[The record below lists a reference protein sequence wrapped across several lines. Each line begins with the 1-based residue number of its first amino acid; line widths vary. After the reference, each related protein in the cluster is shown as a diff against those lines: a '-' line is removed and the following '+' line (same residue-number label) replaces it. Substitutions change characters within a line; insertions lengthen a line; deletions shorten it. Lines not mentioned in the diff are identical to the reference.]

1 MKRNIITWLMLLGC
15 ITIWAQGVKP
25 LPTLHV
31 EGRWLVDKHGN
42 QVVLHG
48 VMDTPSNYFNGGRW
62 HGNWVGQWTDGEGNK
77 HDVYDNYS
85 ESGKTACLD
94 YFEKLFTGME
104 QAKCNVFRLHMDPA
118 WTNDGSITATGF
130 TKNAEGKTID
140 PNGQVV
146 GGEADISHFSETL
159 YRHWLPTL
167 YLELVKKAMNHGMF
181 VVVRPPGV
189 CPHDLKV
196 GDYYNQYLMQIWN
209 LFSQNEFVKEH
220 AGQISIEL
228 ANEPVSIKNAQN
240 QDDLKALHDFFQPI
254 VDKIREN
261 GFTGIIW
268 VPGTGWQA
276 NYTSYA
282 QYPITGENIGY
293 AVHDYNGW
301 YGCDDKN
308 LSASDVPAA
317 TQRKIEQFHNQVPV
331 VDTNPVM
338 ITEIDWSP
346 FKPGTG
352 HYNEHGDW
360 VESNYGTW
368 ATGRTSVWG
377 NITKGVYDHFG
388 NVSMTLS
395 GTGCLLDIDILI
407 KIGQASPAF
416 DGLEEACGKAC
427 MDWYADYYKVNWPHA
442 DDEEETGAFYTLQKI
457 EAEPNE
463 VEVMV
468 GGEQLVTLKATY
480 EDGHTKDIS
489 AIATYTVDDPSVAS
503 ISNGVIKAL
512 KGGST
517 KITATYKAPVGD
529 EKQVVINVK
538 VNSFDDWT
546 TLTSAT
552 DLNGK
557 TFVIMGAEDNKVF
570 YCPNAQNLAYA
581 DASFVLMDA
590 SIIGYQ
596 FKAEKITLAGHS
608 NCYLLR
614 LINLSGSEYSVFG
627 KPGYLNSQPV
637 AGGWC
642 SFILGVTKGYGEDV
656 ENGAAWD
663 IDYVEGK
670 GFTLKN
676 VATGLYLKDATPAK
690 YETPAYFNF
699 RVEGSTSGITTI
711 QREIENDVVYNLQGV
726 KVGSR
731 SELNSLPRGIYIIG
745 GKKVVVK

>member
-189 CPHDLKV
+189 CPGALKV

-395 GTGCLLDIDILI
+395 GTGCLLDIDKLLSTNT
-407 KIGQASPAF
+407 AYPAF
-416 DGLEEACGKAC
+416 DGLAEACGKAC

-581 DASFVLMDA
+581 DASSVLMDA

-614 LINLSGSEYSVFG
+614 LITLSGSEYSVFG

-663 IDYVEGK
+663 IDYVDGQ

-676 VATGLYLKDATPAK
+676 VATGLYLKDAAPAK

-745 GKKVVVK
+745 GKKVVVR

>member
-1 MKRNIITWLMLLGC
+1 MRNMITWLMLLSC

-48 VMDTPSNYFNGGRW
+48 VMDTPNMYFNGWRW
-62 HGNWVGQWTDGEGNK
+62 GSPWTDGT
-77 HDVYDNYS
+77 NYNDAGVS
-85 ESGKTACLD
+85 KCLP
-94 YFEKLFTGME
+94 YFEKLFAGME

-130 TKNAEGKTID
+130 TKNTENKTID
-140 PNGQVV
+140 PTGQEVD
-146 GGEADISHFSETL
+146 GEADISHFSETL
-159 YRHWLPTL
+159 YRNWLPTL
-167 YLELVKKAMNHGMF
+167 YLELAKKAMNHGLY

-189 CPHDLKV
+189 CPHNLKV
-196 GDYYNQYLMQIWN
+196 GDYYNQYLMLIWDI
-209 LFSQNEFVKEH
+209 FSNNEYVKAH

-228 ANEPVSIKNAQN
+228 ANEPVNVKNAQN
-240 QDDLKALHDFFQPI
+240 QDDPKALHDFFQPI
-254 VDKIREN
+254 VDKIRAN

-282 QYPITGENIGY
+282 QYPITGNNIGY

-377 NITKGVYDHFG
+377 SITKGVYEHFG
-388 NVSMTLS
+388 NISMTLS
-395 GTGCLLDIDILI
+395 GTGCLLDIDKSIAT
-407 KIGQASPAF
+407 GQAVPAF
-416 DGLEEACGKAC
+416 DGLAEACGKAC
-427 MDWYADYYKVNWPHA
+427 MDWYAEYYKVNWPHA
-442 DDEEETGAFYTLQKI
+442 DDEEETGDFYTLQRV
-457 EAEPNE
+457 EANPKALELMIGSE
-463 VEVMV
+463 KVI
-468 GGEQLVTLKATY
+468 TLIATY
-480 EDGHTKDIS
+480 ADGHTKDIS
-489 AIATYTVDDPSVAS
+489 AIANYTIDDPTIVSVT
-503 ISNGVIKAL
+503 NGKVKAL

-517 KITATYKAPVGD
+517 KITASYKAPVG
-529 EKQVVINVK
+529 EALQMVIEVK

-546 TLTSAT
+546 TLTSNT
-552 DLNGK
+552 DLQGK
-557 TFVIMGAEDNKVF
+557 TFVIMGTEDNKVF
-570 YCPNAQNLAYA
+570 YGSDNQNLKYD
-581 DASFVLMDA
+581 DAGAVLMNTG
-590 SIIGYQ
+590 IVGYQ
-596 FKAEKITLAGHS
+596 FKAEKVTIAGHS
-608 NCYLLR
+608 NSYLLR
-614 LINLSGSEYSVFG
+614 LMTLNGSEYNVFG
-627 KPGYLNSQPV
+627 KPGYLNSQEKT
-637 AGGWC
+637 GWC
-642 SFILGVTKGYGEDV
+642 CFILGLSKGNGEDI

-663 IDYVEGK
+663 IEYVEGK

-676 VATGLYLKDATPAK
+676 VATGLYLKDAGPAK

-699 RVEGSTSGITTI
+699 RSKSTNTGITTI

-726 KVGSR
+726 KVGTR
-731 SELNSLPRGIYIIG
+731 SQLKSLPRGIYIIG
-745 GKKVVVK
+745 GKKVVVR